1 MATTAVRLQTV
12 RIPNDEQDREITAVL
27 SRCWHSFCRTA
38 SRHLD
43 NVADA
48 EDAVQDALLSAYK
61 HLDQFRGQARMST
74 WLTAIVV
81 NSARMQLRKR
91 LRYVHVALDEEDREY
106 GNYPILEQLSASGP
120 SPEEACR
127 KSELA
132 KQIVQLAQ
140 RLSPPLRKVFR
151 LRELDGLSIRE
162 TADILGVAEGT
173 VKARLA
179 RARSKLRDQMRKK
192 LHGKQSGARLRSDPR
207 MVVRTPYRTSS

>member
-1 MATTAVRLQTV
+1 MATIAVRLQTV
-12 RIPNDEQDREITAVL
+12 QTPDDEKDQQLTAVL

-38 SRHLD
+38 SRHLG
-43 NVADA
+43 NAADA

-74 WLTAIVV
+74 WLTSIVI
-81 NSARMQLRKR
+81 NSARMELRKR
-91 LRYVHVALDEEDREY
+91 LRHVHVALDEEDREN
-106 GNYPILEQLSASGP
+106 GNYSILEQLSAHGP

-132 KQIVQLAQ
+132 NQVVQLAGH
-140 RLSPPLRKVFR
+140 LPPPLRKVFR

-162 TADILGVAEGT
+162 TANVLGVAEGT

-179 RARSKLRDQMRKK
+179 RARTKLRDQMREK
-192 LHGKQSGARLRSDPR
+192 LDRKQSGARTPIP
-207 MVVRTPYRTSS
+207 VRAPSMASS